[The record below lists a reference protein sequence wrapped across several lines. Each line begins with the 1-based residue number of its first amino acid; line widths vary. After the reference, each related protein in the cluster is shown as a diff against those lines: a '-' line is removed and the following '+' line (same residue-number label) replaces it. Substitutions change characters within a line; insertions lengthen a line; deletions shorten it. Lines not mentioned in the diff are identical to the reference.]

1 MASETGQHTHA
12 DTFVGK
18 ICDESASG
26 TVATGTT
33 DARTLESRTVKKLAH
48 TIWGCNRSE
57 VTDGL

>member
-33 DARTLESRTVKKLAH
+33 DARTLESPVKPLA
-48 TIWGCNRSE
+48 
-57 VTDGL
+57 